1 MKHYT
6 AAELNA
12 RRERREELRVV
23 VASCLSVLA
32 AIAVLVFLFLVMR

>member
-12 RRERREELRVV
+12 RRERREELRVIA
-23 VASCLSVLA
+23 ASCLSVLA
-32 AIAVLVFLFLVMR
+32 AVAVVVFLFLVLK